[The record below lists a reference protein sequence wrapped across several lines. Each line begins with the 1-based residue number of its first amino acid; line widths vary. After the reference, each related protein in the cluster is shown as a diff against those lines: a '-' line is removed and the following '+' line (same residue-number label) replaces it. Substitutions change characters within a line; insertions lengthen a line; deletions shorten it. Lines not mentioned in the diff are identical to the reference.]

1 MKIKQATVKD
11 KIKYRFHKAGC
22 PLEGLDPF
30 YNPDR
35 FQLRGKSDAGGK
47 KYQCKEC
54 NKITTVRSVASRSSD
69 LKSQKED
76 LGYNKLA
83 KLIMNGKT
91 VAQICRI
98 MDFSPATYYH
108 RLEETAIYLR
118 SKRKERED
126 KHFTGRVTAPLYV
139 AVEMLGYDNQDDD
152 KNILISSDLLSGYI
166 YQVSDC
172 HDSKGERID
181 LIKEHISLT
190 VEGKEL
196 GKWFFFV
203 ESREMEDVFSEVITR
218 ISSIAVGSVSG
229 GVKYLDYVKKHINRT
244 ESKHSY
250 LYMEIALYYYNFLH
264 EISLFEGR
272 KATPAQLMCI

>member
-22 PLEGLDPF
+22 ILEGLDPF

-54 NKITTVRSVASRSSD
+54 NKITTVRSVASGSSN

-91 VAQICRI
+91 VTQICRI
-98 MDFSPATYYH
+98 MDFSTATYYH
-108 RLEETAIYLR
+108 RLEEAAIYFR

-126 KHFTGRVTAPLYV
+126 KHFAGRVTAPLYV
-139 AVEMLGYDNQDDD
+139 AVEMLGYDNQDQD
-152 KNILISSDLLSGYI
+152 KNILVSGDLLSGYI

-172 HDSKGERID
+172 HDSKGEKAD
-181 LIKEHISLT
+181 LIREHIRLT
-190 VEGKEL
+190 VEGKEPE
-196 GKWFFFV
+196 KWIFFV
-203 ESREMEDVFSEVITR
+203 ESKDMEDVFSEATPEN
-218 ISSIAVGSVSG
+218 SSIVLGIVNG
-229 GVKYLDYVKKHINRT
+229 GAKYLNYVKKNISRA

-264 EISLFEGR
+264 ETSLFEGR